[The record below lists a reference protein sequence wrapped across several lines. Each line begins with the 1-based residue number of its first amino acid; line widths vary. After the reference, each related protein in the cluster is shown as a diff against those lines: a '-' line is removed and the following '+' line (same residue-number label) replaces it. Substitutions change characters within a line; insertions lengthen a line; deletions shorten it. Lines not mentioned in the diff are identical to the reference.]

1 MPRSSRLNK
10 PGIHIGCSTFGF
22 LVPSN
27 LFAVT
32 SLKQIAGIAEKVT
45 KDAALAAESTALAK
59 EVNDATRQYAIV
71 EHPTYGKVYAFE
83 VALEAKGKI
92 NLINSL

>member
-27 LFAVT
+27 L
-32 SLKQIAGIAEKVT
+32 
-45 KDAALAAESTALAK
+45 
-59 EVNDATRQYAIV
+59 RQYAIV